1 MSTPAAALSSDRLGL
16 TLLYQQCVNIC
27 DEMAFAMMRT
37 AYSPIFSEGLDF
49 STMLLDASGELVAMA
64 GINPAMLGASLYAPK
79 WIVAEVGVENFG
91 EGDVF
96 VHNDPYRGG
105 SHIPEHL
112 VVTPV
117 FHEGE
122 IRGFVGAI
130 AHWVEV
136 GGMAP
141 GSFAAT
147 ANDIYQEGLR
157 IPPVRIFRAGEPVQD
172 VWKIVLANHRTPNTT
187 WGDMN
192 AMIGSLGVGVRR
204 LRQLYE
210 ELGLEFVL
218 GSFPQLH
225 DYADSWLREQ
235 IRGLPNGEYLGEDCM
250 EDDGL
255 GDRPYWIRLRI
266 IVDDDSMI
274 FDFSESDAQ
283 ADGPINAPYVVTV
296 SGALNGF
303 LLLLSPQER
312 IPVNAGSA
320 RPVRVVAPPGTIT
333 NVRLPGACVAGQ
345 TEVQNRIL
353 ELVGRTLADL
363 VPDKAAAAAG
373 GTSLNFL
380 FGGVDPRSGE
390 YYAHYHFEGNGW
402 GGRATADGNDAQI
415 VPHGNCRNTPVEVF
429 ETRYPWR
436 HLEYRLNEDTA
447 GPGRFRGGL
456 GIRRTLAFVGDS
468 VRVSALFDRSKRPPG
483 GIFGGADGHPA
494 SLEIRRAGEAVF
506 RSFQEVFGTISPS
519 KFVNV
524 RLHKGDEVRI
534 TSPSGGGYGDPLE
547 REPELVAADVRQ
559 AIVSRASARE
569 RYGVELTGGG
579 DADVAATTELR
590 RRMRSAVGTS
600 PEAVA

>member
-1 MSTPAAALSSDRLGL
+1 VSATDTHDRLGL

-49 STMLLDASGELVAMA
+49 STMLLDRNGELVAMA

-79 WIVAEVGVENFG
+79 WIVAEVGLDGFG
-91 EGDVF
+91 EGDVY

-117 FHEGE
+117 FHDGE

-147 ANDIYQEGLR
+147 AEDIYQEGLR
-157 IPPVRIFRAGEPVQD
+157 LPPVRLFRAGEPVED
-172 VWKIVLANHRTPNTT
+172 VWKIVLANHRTPNMT

-192 AMIGSLGVGVRR
+192 AMIGSLNVGVRR
-204 LRQLYE
+204 LRQLFE
-210 ELGLEFVL
+210 EQGLEPVL
-218 GSFPQLH
+218 DAFPRLQ
-225 DYADSWLREQ
+225 DYADSWLRGQ
-235 IRGLPNGEYLGEDCM
+235 IAALPDGEYFGEDCM

-255 GDRPYWIRLRI
+255 GDRPTWIRLRI
-266 IVDDDSMI
+266 IVEGDSMI
-274 FDFSESDAQ
+274 FDFSKSDPQ

-303 LLLLSPQER
+303 LMLLSPQER
-312 IPVNAGSA
+312 VPVNAGSA
-320 RPVRVVAPPGTIT
+320 RAVRVVAPPGTIA
-333 NVRLPGACVAGQ
+333 NVRHPGSCVAGQ
-345 TEVQNRIL
+345 TEVQNRML
-353 ELVGRTLADL
+353 ELVGHTLAPL
-363 VPDKAAAAAG
+363 VPEKAAAAAG
-373 GTSLNFL
+373 GTSMNFL
-380 FGGVDPRSGE
+380 FGGIHPRSGD

-436 HLEYRLNEDTA
+436 HVEYALNSDTA
-447 GPGRFRGGL
+447 GAGRFRGGL
-456 GIRRTLAFVGDS
+456 GIRRVLRFAGDT
-468 VRVSALFDRSKRPPG
+468 VRVSALADRMKIAPP
-483 GIFGGADGHPA
+483 GIFGGCDGHP
-494 SLEIRRAGEAVF
+494 SGLELRRRGEEAF
-506 RSFQEVFGTISPS
+506 RTFQDVFGTVSPS

-524 RLHKGDEVRI
+524 RLHEGDEVRI
-534 TSPSGGGYGDPLE
+534 TSPSGGGYGDPFT
-547 REPELVAADVRQ
+547 RAAELVAEDVRQ
-559 AIVSRASARE
+559 GYVSPASARAL
-569 RYGVELTGGG
+569 YGVELTDDGEV
-579 DADVAATTELR
+579 DIEATRRLR
-590 RRMRSAVGTS
+590 T
-600 PEAVA
+600 

>member
-1 MSTPAAALSSDRLGL
+1 MSTATGDRLGL

-27 DEMAFAMMRT
+27 DEMALAMMRT

-49 STMLLDASGELVAMA
+49 STMLLDANGELLAMA

-79 WIVAEVGVENFG
+79 WIVTEVGRESFG
-91 EGDVF
+91 EGDVY

-117 FHEGE
+117 FHDGE
-122 IRGFVGAI
+122 IQAFVGAI

-147 ANDIYQEGLR
+147 AEDIYQEGLR
-157 IPPVRIFRAGEPVQD
+157 LPPVRLFRAGEPVED

-192 AMIGSLGVGVRR
+192 AMIGSLNVGVRR
-204 LRQLYE
+204 LRQLFE
-210 ELGLEFVL
+210 ERGLATVL
-218 GSFPQLH
+218 ASFPLLQ
-225 DYADSWLREQ
+225 DYAEEWLREQ
-235 IRGLPNGEYLGEDCM
+235 IRALPDGEYTGEDCM

-255 GDRPYWIRLRI
+255 GDRPYWVRLRI
-266 IVDDDSMI
+266 VVEGDEMI
-274 FDFSESDAQ
+274 FDFSQSDPQAQ
-283 ADGPINAPYVVTV
+283 GPINAPYVVTV

-312 IPVNAGSA
+312 APVNAGST
-320 RPVRVVAPPGTIT
+320 RPVWVVAPPGTIT

-353 ELVGRTLADL
+353 ELVGRALAP
-363 VPDKAAAAAG
+363 VAPERAAAAAG
-373 GTSLNFL
+373 GTSMNFL
-380 FGGVDPRSGE
+380 FGGVHPATGE

-402 GGRATADGNDAQI
+402 GGRAAADGNDAQI

-436 HLEYRLNEDTA
+436 HVEYALNADTGGA
-447 GPGRFRGGL
+447 GRFRGGL
-456 GIRRTLAFVGDS
+456 GIRRTLRFVGDS
-468 VRVSALFDRSKRPPG
+468 IRISALADRMKRPPG
-483 GIFGGADGHPA
+483 GIFGGADGHP
-494 SLEIRRAGEAVF
+494 SGLELRRSGEPEFRTFQDVF
-506 RSFQEVFGTISPS
+506 RTVSPS

-524 RLHKGDEVRI
+524 RLHEGDEVRI

-547 REPELVAADVRQ
+547 RDPELVALDVREGF
-559 AIVSRASARE
+559 VSRESARAQ
-569 RYGVELTGGG
+569 YGIELTAAGGVDRAG
-579 DADVAATTELR
+579 TTESR
-590 RRMRSAVGTS
+590 RRLRGDVGADR
-600 PEAVA
+600 EALE